1 MRTRIEEHRVSKRG
15 DRYYS
20 DVTRRT
26 YATRAAA
33 LRAERNAK

>member
-1 MRTRIEEHRVSKRG
+1 MRVFIKENRVSKRG

-20 DVTRRT
+20 SVTGRT
-26 YATRAAA
+26 YATREAA